1 MLETSGEV
9 SMQDDSD
16 GILDPMES
24 VLYAQV
30 KSGNPEMKI
39 DADGRLRHS
48 NYPGAEGSLFLG
60 DVADALLRGFGAHEP
75 PRVVEVPAFDQ
86 QRWKIEFSDSE
97 LSITIESKAYW
108 GFGLFASCF
117 LNTIRMKGSLHRRAR
132 LTFDLVSALGRN
144 PWEAT
149 RKGRFAKVTGT
160 DSGNHKAAWEELL
173 ERGKEDLNNSIQ
185 SMQTQAL
192 ALEEMLPQLA
202 EDAPEGWGIDFA
214 EKKIM
219 QLRDE
224 CEMAKDALHDKT
236 AAGVERAL
244 ARAEKLLIEADPRT
258 EVSSQHEDGEDLLDS
273 MIEVDNEEIDLTEK
287 ILLHEELP
295 EEIRRTHDALNED
308 DIPFVD
314 LTSEEE

>member
-1 MLETSGEV
+1 
-9 SMQDDSD
+9 MQNDPDS
-16 GILDPMES
+16 ILDSMES

-75 PRVVEVPAFDQ
+75 PRVVDVPGFDQ

-97 LSITIESKAYW
+97 LTITIESKAYW

-117 LNTIRMKGSLHRRAR
+117 LNSIRMRGPLQRRAR

-144 PWEAT
+144 PWEAR
-149 RKGRFAKVTGT
+149 RKGRFVKVTGKR
-160 DSGNHKAAWEELL
+160 SGDHKIAWEELL
-173 ERGKEDLNNSIQ
+173 ERGKEDLDNSIQ

-192 ALEEMLPQLA
+192 TLEEMLPKLA
-202 EDAPEGWGIDFA
+202 EDAPDGWGIDLA

-219 QLRDE
+219 QIRDE
-224 CEMAKDALHDKT
+224 CDVAKDALHDKT

-258 EVSSQHEDGEDLLDS
+258 EVSSQHEDDGDLLDS
-273 MIEVDNEEIDLTEK
+273 MIEADEDEIDLSEK
-287 ILLHEELP
+287 VLLHEDLP
-295 EEIRRTHDALNED
+295 EDIRRTHDALND
-308 DIPFVD
+308 DNIPFVD